1 MRVIVCAV
9 VLLSAATVRAQAD
22 LDRKG
27 VCDDLLAECD
37 DGCTLDHGTSFQTRD
52 KLATCREGCVEAR
65 RKCRDRYHDA
75 SRSELNPSV
84 LDIDAEDHDGRA
96 TPSPSRYQHYLPS
109 PTTVKGEPSSGSRQ
123 SASASSRSSPDA
135 GVAEPRP
142 SKKKDVSEWNPDD

>member
-1 MRVIVCAV
+1 MRVFVCAV
-9 VLLSAATVRAQAD
+9 VLLAAATVRAQSD

-52 KLATCREGCVEAR
+52 KLASCREGCVEAR

-96 TPSPSRYQHYLPS
+96 TPSPSRYPHYLPS
-109 PTTVKGEPSSGSRQ
+109 PTTGRAAETSSKGAP
-123 SASASSRSSPDA
+123 SASSRSSPDA
-135 GVAEPRP
+135 GVAEARP